1 MFLQY
6 WMQNAYFCL
15 ECAKCLRYYL
25 ADVCFQRV
33 SSEALAKTQ
42 ESLPAHDRDHRED
55 HQLRETKRLFLWLMT
70 EREQCVSLV
79 ARHIYTLTLFSF
91 IIKTVEE
98 FRTL

>member
-15 ECAKCLRYYL
+15 ECAKCLHYYL

-70 EREQCVSLV
+70 ER
-79 ARHIYTLTLFSF
+79 ARHIYTQTLFSF

>member
-15 ECAKCLRYYL
+15 EFSKCLRYCL

-33 SSEALAKTQ
+33 SSEALAQTQ
-42 ESLPAHDRDHRED
+42 ESLPAHDRDHQED

-70 EREQCVSLV
+70 EREQCASLV
-79 ARHIYTLTLFSF
+79 DRHIYTQTLFF
-91 IIKTVEE
+91 YH
-98 FRTL
+98 